1 MTGRGEQEEE
11 SAWRRYLRFVRP
23 NPTGDVNTEIDFHL
37 QSIVDELVAGGM
49 SRAAAMDAA
58 QRKFGDVSA
67 ISTTLYQLSQ
77 ERERRMQWKEWADGA
92 RHDVVFGLRQL
103 RKSPGFTF
111 VTLLTLALGIG
122 ANSAIFSVF
131 HAVLLRPL
139 SYTNA
144 DRIMSL
150 AEKYGASP
158 MSVTYGNYGVWRAT
172 AKSFEVIGATT
183 GSSPLTLTSA
193 GDPAPI
199 QTT

>member
-1 MTGRGEQEEE
+1 MTDRGEQEKE

-92 RHDVVFGLRQL
+92 RQDVVFGLRQL

-111 VTLLTLALGIG
+111 VTLLTLALGKRQLAAESDSWERLTG
-122 ANSAIFSVF
+122 AIA
-131 HAVLLRPL
+131 
-139 SYTNA
+139 
-144 DRIMSL
+144 RIM
-150 AEKYGASP
+150 
-158 MSVTYGNYGVWRAT
+158 T
-172 AKSFEVIGATT
+172 ARRQ
-183 GSSPLTLTSA
+183 
-193 GDPAPI
+193 PA
-199 QTT
+199 